1 MLEPDTDET
10 EALMKKLILQSGLQD
25 GVGADPDKK
34 VSWTTVVPKPG
45 FCLKTKK
52 ENGEKVFINVCQA
65 ENVPQPKD
73 ITEEE
78 LLKLLESE
86 DPFGF
91 RVPMSI
97 GEPHAEIDK
106 SGQGCIAYDVVI
118 HPGFMEKMK
127 DSEIFKTFFL
137 SVTLE
142 GLEEKYSVAL
152 SRDWV
157 ILKNR
162 KSVGRLQEQNVRT
175 QSKPVIMEM
184 GDQSTGIGIGKPL
197 IQEMDT
203 PKPLS
208 QEELKA
214 RGQKPEFRIIQDPPE
229 GHPDFLVAEISLPHV
244 KMANTLTIDVGED
257 RLVLETRSNKYY
269 LDIYLPYLLV
279 QEDCV
284 AQFNRKTRI
293 LTLTLPVQPEN

>member
-1 MLEPDTDET
+1 MLEPDADET
-10 EALMKKLILQSGLQD
+10 EALMKKLLLQSGLQD
-25 GVGADPDKK
+25 GGADPNNK
-34 VSWTTVVPKPG
+34 VPFTTVVPRPG
-45 FCLKTKK
+45 FCVKTKK
-52 ENGEKVFINVCQA
+52 ENGEKIFINVCQA
-65 ENVPQPKD
+65 DNVPQPKD
-73 ITEEE
+73 ITEED
-78 LLKLLESE
+78 LLALLESE

-106 SGQGCIAYDVVI
+106 SGHGCTAYDVVI
-118 HPGFMEKMK
+118 HPDFFEKMK
-127 DSEIFKTFFL
+127 DSDVFRTFFM

-142 GLEEKYSVAL
+142 GLEEKYSITL
-152 SRDWV
+152 SRDLV
-157 ILKNR
+157 VLKNR

-184 GDQSTGIGIGKPL
+184 GDQGMYRPGKPL
-197 IQEMDT
+197 IQEMDS

-214 RGQKPEFRIIQDPPE
+214 RGQKPEFQIVQEPAE
-229 GHPDFLVAEISLPHV
+229 GHPEFLVAEISLPHV
-244 KMANTLTIDVGED
+244 KMASTLSVDVGED
-257 RLVLETRSNKYY
+257 RIVLETRSNKYY
-269 LDIYLPYLLV
+269 LDIFLPYLLI

-293 LTLTLPVQPEN
+293 LTLTIPVQPEV

>member
-1 MLEPDTDET
+1 MLEPDSDET
-10 EALMKKLILQSGLQD
+10 EALMKKLLLQSGLQEGD
-25 GVGADPDKK
+25 VDPNKK
-34 VSWTTVVPKPG
+34 VPWTTVVPKPG

-52 ENGEKVFINVCQA
+52 ENGEKVFINVCHA
-65 ENVPQPKD
+65 ENVPQPRD
-73 ITEEE
+73 ITEED
-78 LLKLLESE
+78 LLKLLESD

-106 SGQGCIAYDVVI
+106 SGQGCTAYDVVI
-118 HPGFMEKMK
+118 HPGFYEKMK
-127 DSEIFKTFFL
+127 DSEVFRAFFL

-142 GLEEKYSVAL
+142 GLEEKYSIAL

-162 KSVGRLQEQNVRT
+162 KCIGRLQEQNVRT

-184 GDQSTGIGIGKPL
+184 GDQSGLGKPL

-214 RGQKPEFRIIQDPPE
+214 RGQKPDFRIVQEPAE
-229 GHPDFLVAEISLPHV
+229 GHPEFLVAEISLPHV
-244 KMANTLTIDVGED
+244 KMANTLTVDVGED
-257 RLVLETRSNKYY
+257 RIVLETRSNKYY
-269 LDIYLPYLLV
+269 LDVYLPFMLI

-293 LTLTLPVQPEN
+293 LTLTLPVQAEE

>member
-1 MLEPDTDET
+1 MLEPDSDEA
-10 EALMKKLILQSGLQD
+10 EALMKKLLLQSGVQD
-25 GVGADPDKK
+25 GATDPNSK
-34 VSWTTVVPKPG
+34 VSWTTITPRPG

-52 ENGEKVFINVCQA
+52 DNGEKVFINVCQA
-65 ENVPQPKD
+65 DNVPQPKD

-106 SGQGCIAYDVVI
+106 SGQGCTAYDVVI
-118 HPGFMEKMK
+118 HPAFFEKMK
-127 DSEIFKTFFL
+127 DNEVFRAFFL

-142 GLEEKYSVAL
+142 GLEDKYSLTL
-152 SRDWV
+152 SREWV

-184 GDQSTGIGIGKPL
+184 GDQTSGPGKPL
-197 IQEMDT
+197 IQEMDS

-214 RGQKPEFRIIQDPPE
+214 RGQKPEFQIVQDPAE
-229 GHPDFLVAEISLPHV
+229 GHPEFLVAEISLPHV
-244 KMANTLTIDVGED
+244 KMASTLSVDVGED
-257 RLVLETRSNKYY
+257 RIVLETRSNKYY

-279 QEDCV
+279 QEDCL

-293 LTLTLPVQPEN
+293 LTLTMPVQPEE

>member
-1 MLEPDTDET
+1 MLEPDSDEA
-10 EALMKKLILQSGLQD
+10 EALMKKLLLQSGVQD
-25 GVGADPDKK
+25 GATDPNNK
-34 VSWTTVVPKPG
+34 VSWTTITPRPG

-52 ENGEKVFINVCQA
+52 DNGEKVFINVCQA
-65 ENVPQPKD
+65 DNVPQPKD

-106 SGQGCIAYDVVI
+106 SGQGCTAYDVVI
-118 HPGFMEKMK
+118 HPAFFEKMK
-127 DSEIFKTFFL
+127 DNEVFRAFFL

-142 GLEEKYSVAL
+142 GLEDKYSLTL
-152 SRDWV
+152 SREWV

-162 KSVGRLQEQNVRT
+162 KSVGSLQEQNVRT

-184 GDQSTGIGIGKPL
+184 GDQTSGLGKPL
-197 IQEMDT
+197 IQEMDS

-214 RGQKPEFRIIQDPPE
+214 RGQKPEFQIVQDPAE
-229 GHPDFLVAEISLPHV
+229 GHPEFLVAEISLPHV
-244 KMANTLTIDVGED
+244 KMASTLSVDVGED
-257 RLVLETRSNKYY
+257 RIVLETRSNKYY

-279 QEDCV
+279 QEDCL

-293 LTLTLPVQPEN
+293 LTLTMPVQPEE

>member
-1 MLEPDTDET
+1 MLEPDSDEA
-10 EALMKKLILQSGLQD
+10 EALMKKLLLQSGVQD
-25 GVGADPDKK
+25 GATDPNNK
-34 VSWTTVVPKPG
+34 VSWTTITPRPG

-52 ENGEKVFINVCQA
+52 DNGEKVFINVCQA
-65 ENVPQPKD
+65 DNVPQPKD

-106 SGQGCIAYDVVI
+106 SGQGCTAYDVVI
-118 HPGFMEKMK
+118 HPAFFEKMK
-127 DSEIFKTFFL
+127 DNEVFRAFFL

-142 GLEEKYSVAL
+142 GLEDKYSLTL
-152 SRDWV
+152 SREWV

-184 GDQSTGIGIGKPL
+184 GDQTSGPGKPL
-197 IQEMDT
+197 IQEMDS

-214 RGQKPEFRIIQDPPE
+214 RGQKPEFQIVQDPAE
-229 GHPDFLVAEISLPHV
+229 GHPEFLVAEISLPHV
-244 KMANTLTIDVGED
+244 KMASTLSVDVGED
-257 RLVLETRSNKYY
+257 RIVLETRSNKYY

-279 QEDCV
+279 QEDCL

-293 LTLTLPVQPEN
+293 LTLTMPVQPEE